1 MYYFESEE
9 ARETKSVARLKR
21 LVFSDN
27 TFVLLSVL
35 KNPHAT
41 EEVHLLYWAR
51 HKIMGK
57 YTLIKLYNPQNP
69 MKIQITLSDNF
80 QDNLNTVAKLAELDV
95 SNDFLQTPFFRKWFA
110 SQELDELVNFYQ
122 VANYI
127 SNINFLTSVW
137 DITYDYFQN
146 YQDILMKFELYSGS
160 IKDCYDW
167 MKNNMTYQTYLHMV
181 QHFYEKEGFQRTN
194 EIYNDTFNQLSK
206 VITRW
211 GNTPEKITKPAK
223 WRLQDFHDHMSHLY
237 IESSSQNVEHHP
249 EFIPFPVEVDNWKLY
264 QPKNTVELQ
273 LWGRR
278 VRNCVASYENAILK
292 KKSAIVLIEE
302 NGKPTYTA
310 ELDYNALKEG
320 ELKFRQLVGLNN
332 RSSDLDSEK
341 KAVVERLLMTAIQK

>member
-1 MYYFESEE
+1 
-9 ARETKSVARLKR
+9 
-21 LVFSDN
+21 
-27 TFVLLSVL
+27 
-35 KNPHAT
+35 
-41 EEVHLLYWAR
+41 
-51 HKIMGK
+51 
-57 YTLIKLYNPQNP
+57 

-80 QDNLNTVAKLAELDV
+80 QDNLNTVAKLAELNV
-95 SNDFLQTPFFRKWFA
+95 SNEFFQTPFFRKWF
-110 SQELDELVNFYQ
+110 SGQELSELVGFYQ

-137 DITYDYFQN
+137 SDITYDYFQN
-146 YQDILMKFELYSGS
+146 YQDILMKFELYSGN
-160 IKDCYDW
+160 IKDIHKW
-167 MKNNMTYQTYLHMV
+167 MKTNMTHQTYLHMV

-223 WRLQDFHDHMSHLY
+223 WRLQEFHDHMSHLY
-237 IESSSQNVEHHP
+237 IESTTQNVDHHP
-249 EFIPFPVEVDNWKLY
+249 EFIPFPVEVDNWKVY

-278 VRNCVASYENAILK
+278 VRNCVASYENAILQ
-292 KKSAIVLIEE
+292 KKSAIVLIEK
-302 NGKPTYTA
+302 NDKPTYTA

-320 ELKFRQLVGLNN
+320 RFNFKQLVGLNN

-341 KAVVERLLMTAIQK
+341 KAVVERLLMAAIQK